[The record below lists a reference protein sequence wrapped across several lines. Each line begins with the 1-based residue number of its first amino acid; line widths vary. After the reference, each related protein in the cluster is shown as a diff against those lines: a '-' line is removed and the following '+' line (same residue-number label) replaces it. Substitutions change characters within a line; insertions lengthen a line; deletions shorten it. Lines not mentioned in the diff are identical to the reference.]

1 MTVLRRRRTTVP
13 RASIERNVAPKIFIP
28 HQVTAVA
35 KEQDAMGIPAED
47 RPELFWLVD
56 PNDYHA
62 ADRLRRERRPLGQV
76 APPRLIRS

>member
-56 PNDYHA
+56 PNDY
-62 ADRLRRERRPLGQV
+62 LRPIVFDANDARWDKSHRRD
-76 APPRLIRS
+76 